1 MPEPLQP
8 SPPQILV
15 EEKKAQAS
23 NDAATKIAHEEKE
36 ETVPTQAVPVVS
48 EVAAQKQS
56 LSAEN
61 ATKPTGN
68 KVTLAPLPE
77 KTVSTGM
84 LLLYLEAVI
93 YSLDLNLCRRGRS
106 RNPTTNI

>member
-77 KTVSTGM
+77 KTVSTGNAPFVPRSSYI
-84 LLLYLEAVI
+84 LTRSK
-93 YSLDLNLCRRGRS
+93 SLQ
-106 RNPTTNI
+106 TW